1 MMRAFHRVGS
11 PRGVLPV
18 WALLLALAP
27 TSSLAQVPYDVL
39 IRGGTVIDGTGAPGF
54 QADVAIRGDRIV
66 RVATE
71 GIAPEL
77 AQEVLEAAGL
87 IVAPGFVDHHAH
99 IQSTIHQYPLAEN
112 FLRQGIT
119 TILASLHS
127 GAQPYP
133 LAAYMASLRVAPN
146 VGFFAGHTWIRQTV
160 IGLENR
166 PPTPEELSRM
176 EGLVDEAM
184 RDGALGLS
192 TGLVYVPANYAE
204 TEEVIALARVA
215 ARHGGLYVSHLRDE
229 ATGLLDSV
237 EELIRIAREAG
248 LPAQI
253 HHHKAVG
260 AGQWGLSEQTL
271 AMIDAARTEGL
282 DIKHD
287 VYPYPASSTGSAV
300 LFPQWALAGGPEAF
314 RARVEDPVVLDEV
327 RRDVR
332 RILLEERGGGDLA
345 RVQFRILPSHPIYNG
360 RTLADLAADRGL
372 PLTLDTGVELVIEL
386 QREGGFSA
394 IYHAMDEQDIIRIMQ
409 HPWAMFETDGDAVG
423 YGVGFPHPRS
433 YGSFPRVL
441 ARYVRDQGVLTLE
454 EAIRRMTSMSM
465 EQIGQLDRGVVR
477 EGMYA
482 DLVIFD
488 FARIEDRATY
498 TDPHQFSTGI
508 QHLVINGIPVL
519 QGGALTGARPGQVLR
534 GPARPLAPARSLA
547 PGPPLALARPPVPAP
562 PPALAQP
569 PAPFPRQP

>member
-1 MMRAFHRVGS
+1 MTRIFHRVGA
-11 PRGVLPV
+11 RHLPFM
-18 WALLLALAP
+18 LLAAILAP
-27 TSSLAQVPYDVL
+27 VFGPAEAQVPYDLL
-39 IRGGTVIDGTGAPGF
+39 IRGGTVVDGTGAPRF
-54 QADVAIRGDRIV
+54 QADVAIRGDQIV
-66 RVATE
+66 RVAPE
-71 GIAPEL
+71 GIAPDL
-77 AQEVLEAAGL
+77 AKAVMDATGL
-87 IVAPGFVDHHAH
+87 VVAPGFVDHHAH
-99 IQSTIHQYPLAEN
+99 IQTTIHQYPLAEN

-133 LAAYMASLRVAPN
+133 LALYMESLRVAPN

-160 IGLENR
+160 VGLDNR
-166 PPTPEELSRM
+166 PPTADELARM
-176 EGLVDEAM
+176 EDLVDEAM

-215 ARHGGLYVSHLRDE
+215 ARHGGLYVSHMRNE

-271 AMIDAARTEGL
+271 AMIDAARAEGL

-287 VYPYPASSTGSAV
+287 VYPYAASSTGSSV
-300 LFPQWALAGGPEAF
+300 LFPQWALGGGPEAF
-314 RARVEDPVVLDEV
+314 RERVTDPAIHEEI

-332 RILLEERGGGDLA
+332 RILLQERGGGDLA
-345 RVQFRILPSHPIYNG
+345 RVQFRTLPSDPTFNG
-360 RTLADLAADRGL
+360 RTLADLAVDRGL
-372 PLTLDTGVELVIEL
+372 PVNLDTGVDLVIEL
-386 QREGGFSA
+386 QLQGGFSA

-423 YGVGFPHPRS
+423 HGLGFPHPRS

-441 ARYVRDQGVLTLE
+441 ARYVREQGVLTLE

-465 EQIGQLDRGVVR
+465 EQIGQLDRGEVR

-482 DLVIFD
+482 DLVVFD
-488 FARIEDRATY
+488 FENLEDRATY

-508 QHLVINGIPVL
+508 RHLVINGTPVI
-519 QGGALTGARPGQVLR
+519 QAGALTGERPGRVLR
-534 GPARPLAPARSLA
+534 GPARPGQDP
-547 PGPPLALARPPVPAP
+547 
-562 PPALAQP
+562 
-569 PAPFPRQP
+569 